1 VENGAEGG
9 AEDGAEDGA
18 AEGGRTMRDI
28 AQELSTWSR
37 SGKRFAVA
45 TIVRTWNSA
54 PRRPGA
60 SMAVAEDG
68 EVVGSVSGGCVE
80 GAVYELAREVLSS
93 GEPAMVAYGVSDD
106 DALTVGLTCGGT
118 IQILVRPAGAG
129 RFAGLPHVLDAIESG
144 RPVAVATP
152 LEQTSCAEGVAAGV
166 AEGIADAAAYPYPRS
181 AGPAGPAGSSPSA
194 STELVITSADVTG
207 TLGDSALDAA
217 VAARARNLLALGRT
231 AIISVER
238 PGLGQPG
245 QPGQLGWPDRIT
257 LFVESFA
264 PPPRLLVFGA
274 IDFAASVARIGKF
287 LGYHVTVC
295 DARPVFATRT
305 RFPDVDE
312 LVVSWPH
319 RYLEHTEVDENTV
332 ICVLTHDPK
341 FDLPLLELA
350 LRSPARY
357 IGAMGSRRTH
367 EDRMR
372 RLREAGLRETELAR
386 LASPIGLDLGAETPE
401 ETAVAIMAELI
412 ALQRGGTGFRLVDTA
427 PEPIHN

>member
-1 VENGAEGG
+1 
-9 AEDGAEDGA
+9 
-18 AEGGRTMRDI
+18 MRDI
-28 AQELSTWSR
+28 ARDLSSWSV

-68 EVVGSVSGGCVE
+68 QVVGSVSGGCVE
-80 GAVYELAREVLSS
+80 GAVYELAREVLDS
-93 GEPAMVAYGVSDD
+93 GQSAVVSYGVSDD
-106 DALTVGLTCGGT
+106 DALAVGLTCGGT
-118 IQILVRPAGAG
+118 MQILVRPVGPG
-129 RFAGLPHVLDAIESG
+129 RFAGLPRVLEAIAAG
-144 RPVAVATP
+144 RPVAVATSLRKTASAP
-152 LEQTSCAEGVAAGV
+152 LEDELETPTAIGLPLPDAAG
-166 AEGIADAAAYPYPRS
+166 D
-181 AGPAGPAGSSPSA
+181 PASSS
-194 STELVITSADVTG
+194 SELVITPTDVDG
-207 TLGDSALDAA
+207 TFGDAALDAA
-217 VAARARNLLALGRT
+217 VTDRVRELLALGLT
-231 AIISVER
+231 AVISVEQS
-238 PGLGQPG
+238 G
-245 QPGQLGWPDRIT
+245 PDPSTRID

-264 PPPRLLVFGA
+264 PPPKLLVFGA
-274 IDFAASVARIGKF
+274 IDFASSVARIGKF

-295 DARPVFATRT
+295 DARPVFATRS
-305 RFPDVDE
+305 RFPDADE

-319 RYLEHTEVDENTV
+319 RYLENTAVDENTV

-367 EDRMR
+367 EDRMH
-372 RLREAGLRETELAR
+372 RLREAGLKEPELAR

-412 ALQRGGTGFRLVDTA
+412 ALQRGGTGRRLVDTA